1 MGNLYWRQ
9 CLLMEKNIHDIAV
22 FLDSNLNFTIK
33 LFTCGLANDNMS
45 IKKKNLQIISQG
57 CREGTSIVAFEV
69 LIINCQIYFI
79 NLFIFNCFNIKR
91 KIVHLQVVQRQIFV
105 FRKSCLSQTE
115 EKGCLWSCGCASL
128 VSDFKITRENDDLLS
143 WRHK

>member
-1 MGNLYWRQ
+1 
-9 CLLMEKNIHDIAV
+9 MEKNIHDIAV

-69 LIINCQIYFI
+69 LM
-79 NLFIFNCFNIKR
+79 L
-91 KIVHLQVVQRQIFV
+91 VQSWFV
-105 FRKSCLSQTE
+105 THTKKLE
-115 EKGCLWSCGCASL
+115 G
-128 VSDFKITRENDDLLS
+128 VDFVN
-143 WRHK
+143 

>member
-1 MGNLYWRQ
+1 
-9 CLLMEKNIHDIAV
+9 MEKNIHDIAV

-57 CREGTSIVAFEV
+57 GREGTSIVAFEV

-79 NLFIFNCFNIKR
+79 NLFIFNCLTLNIK
-91 KIVHLQVVQRQIFV
+91 LF
-105 FRKSCLSQTE
+105 L
-115 EKGCLWSCGCASL
+115 
-128 VSDFKITRENDDLLS
+128 FKLFDVKFLFS
-143 WRHK
+143 